1 MAKKGSSTSEASKS
15 ADEES
20 TSTPTRE
27 PCTPST
33 SKGEGDSLPKVIA
46 TQVKVHIKLLRHGQN
61 FIVWDN
67 AFTAANSAKGSLP
80 AIQEAM
86 PGTIH
91 NAAAMLLMYESVPEE
106 WLGELS
112 SKPSAYDA
120 YVFIC
125 KKFVG
130 GYNTQANA
138 EWLKEMAKAMKRG
151 ETISQYVSRM
161 INLKSCLKRNGHD
174 LLDGHVATQIVQGLP
189 AAANPPGL
197 LPTAVAHPLDQ
208 LADLISTTAEAS
220 GYNDDGDQQAV
231 VMMAQPTPPAPVP
244 APAACALTQPK
255 QSADGDSKVEVR
267 GTCNYCHKK
276 GHFWRDCRKRQRD
289 AETQRNV
296 VAAVQQLA
304 GMWPQGQ
311 FPGAPQPPPTVQHA
325 FPGAGAF
332 LLLHP
337 PTGPPSPPSEEGRAQ
352 QQTDKANK
360 GTERPS
366 NMRRLRLRPTG
377 NPPPVLPDPS

>member
-1 MAKKGSSTSEASKS
+1 MARKRSKSREPSEEEPTTEEASTSS
-15 ADEES
+15 
-20 TSTPTRE
+20 PTRQ

-33 SKGEGDSLPKVIA
+33 SKGEGDVLPKVIA
-46 TQVKVHIKLLRHGQN
+46 TQVKVHIKLDRHGTN
-61 FIVWDN
+61 FVVWDN
-67 AFTAANSAKGSLP
+67 AFTAANSAKGSFP
-80 AIQEAM
+80 AIQSAM

-91 NAAAMLLMYESVPEE
+91 NAAAMLLLYESVPEE
-106 WLGELS
+106 WLGEVS

-120 YVFIC
+120 YLFIC

-138 EWLKEMAKAMKRG
+138 DWLKEMSRGMRRG

-197 LPTAVAHPLDQ
+197 LPTAVAYPLDE
-208 LADLISTTAEAS
+208 LAALISTTVEAS
-220 GYNDDGDQQAV
+220 GYNDDGEQPAM
-231 VMMAQPTPPAPVP
+231 VMKAMPAQLEAAPAPSTSGAIRSRRP
-244 APAACALTQPK
+244 ADTE
-255 QSADGDSKVEVR
+255 SRGEVR
-267 GTCNYCHKK
+267 GTCNYCHRK

-304 GMWPQGQ
+304 AMWPQGQ
-311 FPGAPQPPPTVQHA
+311 FPGAPQPPPSVQHA
-325 FPGAGAF
+325 FPGTGAF
-332 LLLHP
+332 PLLHP
-337 PTGPPSPPSEEGRAQ
+337 PPGPPSPPSEEAQ
-352 QQTDKANK
+352 
-360 GTERPS
+360 S
-366 NMRRLRLRPTG
+366 
-377 NPPPVLPDPS
+377 S

>member
-46 TQVKVHIKLLRHGQN
+46 TQAKVHIKLLRHGQN

-130 GYNTQANA
+130 GHNPQANA
-138 EWLKEMAKAMKRG
+138 DWLKEMAKGMKRG

-197 LPTAVAHPLDQ
+197 LPTAVAQPLDQ

-220 GYNDDGDQQAV
+220 GYNDDGEQQAV
-231 VMMAQPTPPAPVP
+231 VYPTCPCTCTNSMCAEPTQ
-244 APAACALTQPK
+244 AASRGGRK
-255 QSADGDSKVEVR
+255 GRGKGD
-267 GTCNYCHKK
+267 
-276 GHFWRDCRKRQRD
+276 
-289 AETQRNV
+289 
-296 VAAVQQLA
+296 L
-304 GMWPQGQ
+304 
-311 FPGAPQPPPTVQHA
+311 
-325 FPGAGAF
+325 
-332 LLLHP
+332 
-337 PTGPPSPPSEEGRAQ
+337 
-352 QQTDKANK
+352 
-360 GTERPS
+360 
-366 NMRRLRLRPTG
+366 
-377 NPPPVLPDPS
+377 

>member
-1 MAKKGSSTSEASKS
+1 
-15 ADEES
+15 
-20 TSTPTRE
+20 
-27 PCTPST
+27 
-33 SKGEGDSLPKVIA
+33 
-46 TQVKVHIKLLRHGQN
+46 
-61 FIVWDN
+61 
-67 AFTAANSAKGSLP
+67 
-80 AIQEAM
+80 M

-91 NAAAMLLMYESVPEE
+91 NAAAMLLLYESVPEE

-120 YVFIC
+120 NVFIC

-138 EWLKEMAKAMKRG
+138 DWLKEMAKGMKRG

-161 INLKSCLKRNGHD
+161 INLKGCLKRNGHD

-208 LADLISTTAEAS
+208 LADLITTTAEAS
-220 GYNDDGDQQAV
+220 GYNDDGDQPAV
-231 VMMAQPTPPAPVP
+231 VMLAQPPVP
-244 APAACALTQPK
+244 AAVPVPAASAVPQPK
-255 QSADGDSKVEVR
+255 PPADSEVKPEVR

-304 GMWPQGQ
+304 GMWPQ
-311 FPGAPQPPPTVQHA
+311 
-325 FPGAGAF
+325 
-332 LLLHP
+332 
-337 PTGPPSPPSEEGRAQ
+337 
-352 QQTDKANK
+352 
-360 GTERPS
+360 
-366 NMRRLRLRPTG
+366 
-377 NPPPVLPDPS
+377 